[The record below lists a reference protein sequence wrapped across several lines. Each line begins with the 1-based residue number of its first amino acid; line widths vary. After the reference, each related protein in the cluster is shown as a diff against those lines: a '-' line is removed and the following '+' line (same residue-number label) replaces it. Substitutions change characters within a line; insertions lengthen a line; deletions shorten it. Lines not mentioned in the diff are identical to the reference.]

1 MEARSLGLRVHDL
14 WRCSIEPQAGEP
26 RVTVTL
32 RHGGYVVG

>member
-26 RVTVTL
+26 RVTVKL